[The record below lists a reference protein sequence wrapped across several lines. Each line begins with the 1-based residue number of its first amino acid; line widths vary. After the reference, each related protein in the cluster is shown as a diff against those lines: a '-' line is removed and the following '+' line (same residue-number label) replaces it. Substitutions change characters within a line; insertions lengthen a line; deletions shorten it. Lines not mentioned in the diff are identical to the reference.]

1 MESRTDSQM
10 DSPNLPDWALVGQQY
25 TADDVK
31 GFTQVLTTLGP
42 LAALWYAVPLS
53 TGVSLWLTAAATV
66 LMMLFLIRGF
76 VLLHEC
82 GHASLFR
89 TPWLNRAFGFVFG
102 VMAGMPQFVW
112 SKHHAYHHATNGNW
126 SKYTGPLNTR
136 SVDEF
141 RALTPGQQ
149 RKYESAR
156 DIRMAPFAGF
166 MYLIFNPRI
175 TWLVGSV
182 KLVVHVLKGMVAQP
196 GVSWRTHAAGFKT
209 PYWNDAREYWH
220 MFWNNVVL
228 LSVWAAMSWWIG
240 PALFFSVYLA
250 SVTVAGGIVIVLFSV
265 QHNFEHSYASG
276 NEGWDI
282 DAAAIHGTSFLVLPR
297 WLHWFTANIA
307 YHHIHHLSAR
317 IPNYCLIE
325 CHARYQ
331 HLFSQV
337 RRIRLSELPAAM
349 KHILWDVQARRI
361 ISVAEFRRLE
371 ADRLSYLPLSAAAA
385 SSAK

>member
-1 MESRTDSQM
+1 MAKNLMESRTDSQTG
-10 DSPNLPDWALVGQQY
+10 SPVLPDWALVGQQY
-25 TADDVK
+25 MADDLK

-42 LAALWYAVPLS
+42 LAALWYAVALNA
-53 TGVSLWLTAAATV
+53 GASLWLTAAMTC
-66 LMMLFLIRGF
+66 LMILFLIRGF

-89 TPWLNRAFGFVFG
+89 TPWLNKAFGFAFG

-112 SKHHAYHHATNGNW
+112 SKHHAFHHATNGNW
-126 SKYTGPLNTR
+126 AKYTGPLNTR

-141 RALTPGQQ
+141 RAMTPGEQ
-149 RKYESAR
+149 RKYERAR
-156 DIRMAPFAGF
+156 NIWMAPLAGF
-166 MYLIFNPRI
+166 MYLIFNPRV
-175 TWLVGSV
+175 TWLLGSV
-182 KLVVHVLKGMVAQP
+182 KLLVHVLKGMVTQP
-196 GVSWRTHAAGFKT
+196 GVSWKAHAAGFKT

-228 LSVWAAMSWWIG
+228 LSAWAAMSWWIG
-240 PALFFSVYLA
+240 PVLFFSVYLA

-282 DAAAIHGTSFLVLPR
+282 EAAAIHGTSFLTLPP

-307 YHHIHHLSAR
+307 YHHLHHLSTR
-317 IPNYCLIE
+317 IPNYCLVE

-331 HLFSQV
+331 HLFSGV
-337 RRIRLSELPAAM
+337 RRIRLSELPGAM

-361 ISVAEFRRLE
+361 ISVAEFRLLE
-371 ADRLSYLPLSAAAA
+371 AR
-385 SSAK
+385 